1 MPTVAADT
9 NVLLRFLV
17 RQPPDQYTRA
27 RALMVKVS
35 GGQVE
40 VRISAVVVGEV
51 AAILH
56 HVYGQP
62 QAEVAGALLA
72 LVTARGVQL
81 DEQAIVA
88 ALERAR
94 DLRDID
100 FVDAYVAEKAAG
112 DGLAVASFDKALH
125 KKLGTTIFPL

>member
-1 MPTVAADT
+1 M
-9 NVLLRFLV
+9 
-17 RQPPDQYTRA
+17 
-27 RALMVKVS
+27 ALMEKVS
-35 GGQVE
+35 GGQLE
-40 VRISAVVVGEV
+40 IRISAVVVGEV

-72 LVTARGVQL
+72 LVTARGVQV
-81 DEQAIVA
+81 DERAIVVA

-112 DGLAVASFDKALH
+112 DGLAVTASIGRCTRSSVRRSFLSRFIDGCGACRPSLRR
-125 KKLGTTIFPL
+125 P